1 MPSLFIFAQIPEQ
14 IMNREQLIGQI
25 KIKKSFLCVGLD
37 TDIELIPNFLL
48 DYEDPVLEF
57 NKRIIDATH
66 DLCVAYKPNSA
77 FYESRGLA
85 GWKSLIDTS
94 RHIPSTCLGIIDAK
108 RGDIGNTSSMYAKAF
123 FDPASSGMNFDA
135 ITIAPYMGSDSV
147 KPFLAYKDKWVI
159 LLALTSNEGGKDFQF
174 IDTGNGRLF
183 ENVIQT
189 ANTWADNSRLMYV
202 VGATRSEEFLTI
214 RKYAPDHFLLVPGV
228 GAQGGSLEEVCKYG
242 LSANCGLLVNSS
254 RSIIYASSGRDFA
267 ERAREEALK
276 LQSAMAILLH
286 GIGF

>member
-147 KPFLAYKDKWVI
+147 KPFLAYKDKWVV

-276 LQSAMAILLH
+276 LQSAMAILLQ